1 VIDAFDLAGRDLIG
15 EHHRKGSEAGAPT
28 SRNPPVRFS
37 FPPRPLPT
45 AESPPPVRRQ
55 APHRRATTTR
65 TQAHQGRQPP
75 VPNRGRTRRESAQ
88 RRCDIRREAEGARQ
102 GRATARERIYALL
115 DDDSFVELDALA
127 RHRSSNFGLAEN
139 RPLGDG
145 VVSPATAPSTG
156 SEGRISYRKRGYGRD
171 HICIDGTEGARIW
184 TRHGIL
190 AQNLVKVSAL
200 LPDRPLRDSSLP
212 HHSRVAFAPTKPNRA
227 RVASSGRS
235 RSK

>member
-1 VIDAFDLAGRDLIG
+1 VVTSIATSDATQKV
-15 EHHRKGSEAGAPT
+15 H
-28 SRNPPVRFS
+28 
-37 FPPRPLPT
+37 
-45 AESPPPVRRQ
+45 
-55 APHRRATTTR
+55 AT
-65 TQAHQGRQPP
+65 GKL
-75 VPNRGRTRRESAQ
+75 
-88 RRCDIRREAEGARQ
+88 
-102 GRATARERIYALL
+102 TARERIYALL

-145 VVSPATAPSTG
+145 VVT
-156 SEGRISYRKRGYGRD
+156 GYGA
-171 HICIDGTEGARIW
+171 IDGTEGARIW

-190 AQNLVKVSAL
+190 AQNLVKICAL

-212 HHSRVAFAPTKPNRA
+212 HHFRVAFAPTKPNRA